1 VDAGYRT
8 LPFPWP
14 ELTPPELAIQE
25 TWELERFVGYLR
37 TWSAVGAYV
46 KAAGT
51 DPVALVERA
60 AEWNARPSAVSVTG
74 LASRSKSFA
83 FRRPE
88 WAEELAVQPV
98 DSRAP
103 GSRA

>member
-46 KAAGT
+46 KAVGA
-51 DPVALVERA
+51 DPIALVGRELETAWGTPESARDVRWKLTVRA
-60 AEWNARPSAVSVTG
+60 GRIGTAETAVGRTS
-74 LASRSKSFA
+74 
-83 FRRPE
+83 
-88 WAEELAVQPV
+88 
-98 DSRAP
+98 
-103 GSRA
+103 